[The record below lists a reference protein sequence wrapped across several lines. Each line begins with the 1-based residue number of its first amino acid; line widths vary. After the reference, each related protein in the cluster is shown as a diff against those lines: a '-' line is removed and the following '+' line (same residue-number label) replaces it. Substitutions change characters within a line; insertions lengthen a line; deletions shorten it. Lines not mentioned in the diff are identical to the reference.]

1 MEINYGETSVF
12 PAQMMKNDTKF
23 FAIFNWLIH
32 LVHLFCVISLF
43 PMIQILWIRKPK
55 RRVYLWCVLMSFG
68 MQRYGR
74 SLVATLLALSCSE
87 RDRHERSPRIYRENQ
102 EYPATEEES
111 RLKDTEIHKGNNL
124 LKRTKFSC
132 DCRWNDLHTTTPF
145 TVQHNIPRFDFF
157 LSLDFSCFF
166 SFSFTIHM
174 ITQINS
180 ARVFFFILPLF
191 LFSNPFFACSSLS
204 PLFCGYG
211 LDNFLKQTQNK
222 NECTKWVYVVD
233 LFVVMCNL
241 TWWSMCFHI
250 ITTKHNIDFLMRLH
264 FKICEYSV
272 NTKWATVWCT
282 IFLLPLSV
290 IVCCVMFQIRLDYEN
305 RRMIRYSSKLFSY
318 SSYNEHSE
326 IMSRFLNVSGGE
338 FLCFYDKIFDL
349 LMPFYDKI
357 STWNA

>member
-87 RDRHERSPRIYRENQ
+87 SDRHERSPRIYRENQ

-180 ARVFFFILPLF
+180 ARVFFSFF
-191 LFSNPFFACSSLS
+191 L
-204 PLFCGYG
+204 
-211 LDNFLKQTQNK
+211 
-222 NECTKWVYVVD
+222 
-233 LFVVMCNL
+233 
-241 TWWSMCFHI
+241 
-250 ITTKHNIDFLMRLH
+250 
-264 FKICEYSV
+264 
-272 NTKWATVWCT
+272 
-282 IFLLPLSV
+282 
-290 IVCCVMFQIRLDYEN
+290 
-305 RRMIRYSSKLFSY
+305 
-318 SSYNEHSE
+318 SSYFPIRFSLVLLYLLCSAAMVWIISWSKHKTKTNALNEFMLST
-326 IMSRFLNVSGGE
+326 FL
-338 FLCFYDKIFDL
+338 
-349 LMPFYDKI
+349 
-357 STWNA
+357 